1 MGSARKSILRSRTQ
15 KTPRPIRA
23 LGVDLGG
30 TRIKVGM
37 VDQQGRL
44 FNMKKYATRV
54 ELGREALI
62 RRVIRIIQRCLSV
75 DADSQNPPA
84 GIGLGA
90 AGMIDVRKG
99 LVLLSPNFP
108 DWHQV
113 PLARLVSE
121 ETGLPTFLDNDAN
134 AITYGEKWIGAGKD
148 MNNFACL
155 TLGTG
160 VGSGLILDGRLWYG
174 SQGSGPEIGHMTI
187 HPKGRRCSCGN
198 RGCLET
204 LASAGW
210 LVKTASK
217 KRAPGPL
224 IPNSLVG
231 TRATLS
237 SKDFYLMALQGDPFC
252 RGLFED
258 LGEALGI
265 AIANLIHILS
275 LEGVVL
281 GGGLSRAATIFLPSL
296 QKEFKKRLTLGSP
309 EKIKIRISRLQEKS
323 GVLGAAGIA
332 LERLNKG

>member
-1 MGSARKSILRSRTQ
+1 MRREAQ
-15 KTPRPIRA
+15 KPHKPLRA

-30 TRIKVGM
+30 TRIKVGV
-37 VDQQGRL
+37 VDEQGRL
-44 FNMKKYATRV
+44 SNFKNFSTRV

-62 RRVIRIIQRCLSV
+62 RRIIRIIQRSLSE
-75 DADSQNPPA
+75 DADPQNPPA

-99 LVLLSPNFP
+99 VVLLSPNFP
-108 DWHQV
+108 DWQQV
-113 PLARLVSE
+113 PLARSISE
-121 ETGLPTFLDNDAN
+121 QTGLPTFLDNDAN
-134 AITYGEKWIGAGKD
+134 AFTYGEKWVGAGID
-148 MNNFACL
+148 MSNFACL

-160 VGSGLILDGRLWYG
+160 VGSGLMLGGRLWYG
-174 SQGSGPEIGHMTI
+174 SHGSGPEIGHMTI
-187 HPKGRRCSCGN
+187 HPKGRRCLCGN

-210 LVKTASK
+210 LVKMASE
-217 KRAPGPL
+217 KRGAKSL
-224 IPNSLVG
+224 IPNPSLKD
-231 TRATLS
+231 RAPLS
-237 SKDFYLMALQGDPFC
+237 SKDLYLLALQGDLFC
-252 RGLFED
+252 RGLFEN

-296 QKEFKKRLTLGSP
+296 EKEFKKRLTLVPP
-309 EKIKIRISRLQEKS
+309 EKIKIRVSRLQEKG

-332 LERLNKG
+332 LERLNN

>member
-1 MGSARKSILRSRTQ
+1 
-15 KTPRPIRA
+15 
-23 LGVDLGG
+23 
-30 TRIKVGM
+30 M
-37 VDQQGRL
+37 VDEQGRL
-44 FNMKKYATRV
+44 SNMKKYSTRV
-54 ELGREALI
+54 TLGREALI
-62 RRVIRIIQRCLSV
+62 QRIIRIIQRSLSD
-75 DADSQNPPA
+75 DAGPQNPPA
-84 GIGLGA
+84 AIGLGA

-99 LVLLSPNFP
+99 VVLLSPNFP
-108 DWHQV
+108 DWQQV

-121 ETGLPTFLDNDAN
+121 QIGLPTFLDNDAN
-134 AITYGEKWIGAGKD
+134 AVTYGEKWVGAGKD

-187 HPKGRRCSCGN
+187 HPEGRRCLCGN

-204 LASAGW
+204 LASASW
-210 LVKTASK
+210 LVKLASK
-217 KRAPGPL
+217 KRGVASL
-224 IPNSLVG
+224 IPDPPMKGRPPL
-231 TRATLS
+231 T
-237 SKDFYLMALQGDPFC
+237 SKDLYLGALQGDPLF
-252 RGLFED
+252 RGLFEN

-265 AIANLIHILS
+265 AIANLVHILS

-296 QKEFKKRLTLGSP
+296 EKEFKKRLTLVAP

>member
-1 MGSARKSILRSRTQ
+1 LRSPVQ
-15 KTPRPIRA
+15 KLHKPVRA

-30 TRIKVGM
+30 TRIKVGV
-37 VDQQGRL
+37 VDEEGRL
-44 FNMKKYATRV
+44 SNMKKFSTRV
-54 ELGREALI
+54 DLGREALI
-62 RRVIRIIQRCLSV
+62 RRIIRIIQRSLSE
-75 DADSQNPPA
+75 DADPQNPPA

-99 LVLLSPNFP
+99 VVLLSPNFP
-108 DWHQV
+108 DWQQV
-113 PLARLVSE
+113 PLARWVSE
-121 ETGLPTFLDNDAN
+121 QTGLPTFLDNDAN
-134 AITYGEKWIGAGKD
+134 AITYGERWVGAGKD

-160 VGSGLILDGRLWYG
+160 VGSGLVLDGRLWYG
-174 SQGSGPEIGHMTI
+174 CQGSGPEIGHMTI
-187 HPKGRRCSCGN
+187 QPKGRRCLCGN

-210 LVKTASK
+210 LVKIATKKIGTNPHKKDRTAF
-217 KRAPGPL
+217 
-224 IPNSLVG
+224 
-231 TRATLS
+231 T
-237 SKDFYLMALQGDPFC
+237 SKDLYQQALQGDVFC
-252 RGLFED
+252 RELFES

-265 AIANLIHILS
+265 AIANLVHILG

-296 QKEFKKRLTLGSP
+296 EKEFKKRLTLVPP
-309 EKIKIRISRLQEKS
+309 EIIKIRISRLQEKG

>member
-1 MGSARKSILRSRTQ
+1 LSSQARKPHKPL
-15 KTPRPIRA
+15 RA

-30 TRIKVGM
+30 TRIKVGV
-37 VDQQGRL
+37 VDELGGL
-44 FNMKKYATRV
+44 SNMNKFATRV
-54 ELGREALI
+54 DLGREALI
-62 RRVIRIIQRCLSV
+62 RRIIRLIQKSLS
-75 DADSQNPPA
+75 DDPDLQNPPA

-99 LVLLSPNFP
+99 VVLLSPNFP

-113 PLARLVSE
+113 PLARLISE
-121 ETGLPTFLDNDAN
+121 QTGLPTFLDNDAN
-134 AITYGEKWIGAGKD
+134 AFTYGEKWVGEGKD

-160 VGSGLILDGRLWYG
+160 VGSGLVLGGRLWYG

-187 HPKGRRCSCGN
+187 HPRGRRCLCGN

-210 LVKTASK
+210 LVKIAAE
-217 KRAPGPL
+217 KRGAQ
-224 IPNSLVG
+224 SL
-231 TRATLS
+231 TLDPPTKDRAALG
-237 SKDFYLMALQGDPFC
+237 SKDLYLKALQGDPFC
-252 RGLFED
+252 RDLFEN

-265 AIANLIHILS
+265 AIANLIHILG

-296 QKEFKKRLTLGSP
+296 EKEFKKRLTLVPP
-309 EKIKIRISRLQEKS
+309 ENIKIRVSRLQEKS

-332 LERLNKG
+332 LERLIKDS

>member
-1 MGSARKSILRSRTQ
+1 MRSQAQ
-15 KTPRPIRA
+15 KPHKPLRA

-30 TRIKVGM
+30 TRIKVGV

-44 FNMKKYATRV
+44 SNRKEFSTRV
-54 ELGREALI
+54 ALGREALI
-62 RRVIRIIQRCLSV
+62 RRIIRIIQRSLSE
-75 DADSQNPPA
+75 DADLHNPPA
-84 GIGLGA
+84 AIGLGA

-99 LVLLSPNFP
+99 VVLLSPNFP
-108 DWHQV
+108 DWQQV
-113 PLARLVSE
+113 PLARLVNE

-134 AITYGEKWIGAGKD
+134 AITYGEKWVGAGKD

-160 VGSGLILDGRLWYG
+160 VGSGLMLDGRLWYG

-187 HPKGRRCSCGN
+187 HPKGRRCKCGN

-210 LVKTASK
+210 LVKMASK
-217 KRAPGPL
+217 LKDREP
-224 IPNSLVG
+224 
-231 TRATLS
+231 LS
-237 SKDFYLMALQGDPFC
+237 SKDIYLRALQGDPFC
-252 RGLFED
+252 RDLFEN

-296 QKEFKKRLTLGSP
+296 EKEFKKRLTLVAP

-332 LERLNKG
+332 LERINKG

>member
-1 MGSARKSILRSRTQ
+1 LRSQ
-15 KTPRPIRA
+15 AQNPHRPLRA

-30 TRIKVGM
+30 TRIKVGV
-37 VDQQGRL
+37 VDEQGRL
-44 FNMKKYATRV
+44 SNMKKFSTRV
-54 ELGREALI
+54 DLGREALT
-62 RRVIRIIQRCLSV
+62 RRIIRIIQRSLSE
-75 DADSQNPPA
+75 DADPQNRPA
-84 GIGLGA
+84 AIGLGA

-99 LVLLSPNFP
+99 VVLLSPNFP

-113 PLARLVSE
+113 PLSRMVSE
-121 ETGLPTFLDNDAN
+121 QTGLPTFLDNDAN
-134 AITYGEKWIGAGKD
+134 AITYGEKWVGAGKD

-187 HPKGRRCSCGN
+187 HPKGRRCLCGN

-210 LVKTASK
+210 LVKTASNKRGVESLTPYPSK
-217 KRAPGPL
+217 KDRAP
-224 IPNSLVG
+224 
-231 TRATLS
+231 LS
-237 SKDFYLMALQGDPFC
+237 SKDLYLWALQGDPFC
-252 RGLFED
+252 RGLFRN

-296 QKEFKKRLTLGSP
+296 EKEFKKRLTLVAP

>member
-1 MGSARKSILRSRTQ
+1 LTTQARKPHKPLRV
-15 KTPRPIRA
+15 
-23 LGVDLGG
+23 LGIDLGG
-30 TRIKVGM
+30 TRIKIGV
-37 VDQQGRL
+37 VDEQGGL
-44 FNMKKYATRV
+44 SNMRKFATRV
-54 ELGREALI
+54 DLGREALT
-62 RRVIRIIQRCLSV
+62 RRIIRLIQKSLS
-75 DADSQNPPA
+75 DDPDLRNPPA

-90 AGMIDVRKG
+90 AGMIDVREG

-113 PLARLVSE
+113 PLARLISE
-121 ETGLPTFLDNDAN
+121 QTGLPTFLDNDAN
-134 AITYGEKWIGAGKD
+134 ASTYGEKWIGAGKD
-148 MNNFACL
+148 MDNFACL

-160 VGSGLILDGRLWYG
+160 VGSGLILGGRLWYG

-187 HPKGRRCSCGN
+187 HPRGRRCLCGN

-210 LVKTASK
+210 LVKRASK
-217 KRAPGPL
+217 KGRAESLSLKPPLEDRAP
-224 IPNSLVG
+224 
-231 TRATLS
+231 LS
-237 SKDFYLMALQGDPFC
+237 SKDLYREALRGDPFC
-252 RGLFED
+252 RVLFEN

-296 QKEFKKRLTLGSP
+296 EKEFKKRLTLVPP
-309 EKIKIRISRLQEKS
+309 EKIKIRVSRLQEKS

-332 LERLNKG
+332 LERLKKG

>member
-1 MGSARKSILRSRTQ
+1 MRSQ
-15 KTPRPIRA
+15 GKKTHKPLRA

-30 TRIKVGM
+30 TRIKVGV
-37 VDQQGRL
+37 VDEQGRL
-44 FNMKKYATRV
+44 SNRKEFSTRV
-54 ELGREALI
+54 VLGREALI
-62 RRVIRIIQRCLSV
+62 RRIIRIIQRSLSE
-75 DADSQNPPA
+75 DADLHDPPA
-84 GIGLGA
+84 AIGLGA

-99 LVLLSPNFP
+99 VVLLSPNFP
-108 DWHQV
+108 DWQQV
-113 PLARLVSE
+113 PLARLVNE
-121 ETGLPTFLDNDAN
+121 QTGLPTFLDNDAN
-134 AITYGEKWIGAGKD
+134 AITYGEKWVGAGKD

-160 VGSGLILDGRLWYG
+160 VGSGVMLDGRLWYG

-187 HPKGRRCSCGN
+187 HPKGRRCKCGN

-210 LVKTASK
+210 LVKMASK
-217 KRAPGPL
+217 KRGME
-224 IPNSLVG
+224 SLVPNPSMRE
-231 TRATLS
+231 RAPLS
-237 SKDFYLMALQGDPFC
+237 SKDLYLRALQGDPFC
-252 RGLFED
+252 RGLFEN

-296 QKEFKKRLTLGSP
+296 EKEFKKRLTLIAP

-332 LERLNKG
+332 LERINKG

>member
-1 MGSARKSILRSRTQ
+1 
-15 KTPRPIRA
+15 
-23 LGVDLGG
+23 
-30 TRIKVGM
+30 M
-37 VDQQGRL
+37 VDEKGRL
-44 FNMKKYATRV
+44 SNLKRFSTRV
-54 ELGREALI
+54 DLGREALT
-62 RRVIRIIQRCLSV
+62 RRIIRIIQRSLSE
-75 DADSQNPPA
+75 DADPQNPPA
-84 GIGLGA
+84 AIGLGA

-99 LVLLSPNFP
+99 VVLLSPNFP
-108 DWHQV
+108 DWRQV
-113 PLARLVSE
+113 PLARLVGE
-121 ETGLPTFLDNDAN
+121 QTGLPTFLDNDAN
-134 AITYGEKWIGAGKD
+134 AITYGEKWVGAGKD

-160 VGSGLILDGRLWYG
+160 VGSGLMLDGRLWYG

-187 HPKGRRCSCGN
+187 HPKGRRCLCGN

-210 LVKTASK
+210 LVRMASK
-217 KRAPGPL
+217 KRGLESL
-224 IPNSLVG
+224 IPNPSIKD
-231 TRATLS
+231 RAPLS
-237 SKDFYLMALQGDPFC
+237 SRELYLRALQGDPFC
-252 RGLFED
+252 RGLFEN

-296 QKEFKKRLTLGSP
+296 EKEFKKRLTLVPP

>member
-1 MGSARKSILRSRTQ
+1 MRSRAQ
-15 KTPRPIRA
+15 KPHKPLRA

-30 TRIKVGM
+30 TRIKVGV
-37 VDQQGRL
+37 VDEQGRL
-44 FNMKKYATRV
+44 SNLKKFSTRV
-54 ELGREALI
+54 DLGREALI
-62 RRVIRIIQRCLSV
+62 RRIIRIIQRSLSE
-75 DADSQNPPA
+75 DADPQNPPA
-84 GIGLGA
+84 AIGLGA
-90 AGMIDVRKG
+90 AGMIDLRKG
-99 LVLLSPNFP
+99 VVLLSPNFP
-108 DWHQV
+108 DWQQI

-121 ETGLPTFLDNDAN
+121 QTGLPTFLDNDAN
-134 AITYGEKWIGAGKD
+134 AITYGEKWVGAGID

-160 VGSGLILDGRLWYG
+160 VGSGLMLGGRLWYG

-187 HPKGRRCSCGN
+187 HPKGRRCLCGN

-210 LVKTASK
+210 LVKMATK
-217 KRAPGPL
+217 KRGTNPL
-224 IPNSLVG
+224 AFINPLRKNRMAF
-231 TRATLS
+231 T
-237 SKDFYLMALQGDPFC
+237 SKDLYLQALQGDPFC
-252 RGLFED
+252 RDLFEN

-296 QKEFKKRLTLGSP
+296 EKEFKKRLTLVPP
-309 EKIKIRISRLQEKS
+309 EKIKIRLSRLQEKG

>member
-1 MGSARKSILRSRTQ
+1 
-15 KTPRPIRA
+15 
-23 LGVDLGG
+23 
-30 TRIKVGM
+30 
-37 VDQQGRL
+37 
-44 FNMKKYATRV
+44 MKEFSTRV
-54 ELGREALI
+54 DLGREALI
-62 RRVIRIIQRCLSV
+62 RRIIRIIQRSLSD
-75 DADSQNPPA
+75 DADPQNPPVA
-84 GIGLGA
+84 IGLGA

-99 LVLLSPNFP
+99 VVLLSPNFP
-108 DWHQV
+108 DWQQV
-113 PLARLVSE
+113 PLARLVNE
-121 ETGLPTFLDNDAN
+121 QTGLPTFLDNDAN

-160 VGSGLILDGRLWYG
+160 VGSGVMLNGRLWYG

-187 HPKGRRCSCGN
+187 HPKGRRCKCGN

-210 LVKTASK
+210 LVKMASK
-217 KRAPGPL
+217 IKNREP
-224 IPNSLVG
+224 
-231 TRATLS
+231 LS
-237 SKDFYLMALQGDPFC
+237 SKDIYLRALQGDPFC
-252 RGLFED
+252 RDLFEN

-296 QKEFKKRLTLGSP
+296 EKEFKKRLTLIAP

-332 LERLNKG
+332 LKRINKG